1 MTAPLAGIK
10 VVEISV
16 AMAGPFCGMLL
27 GDYGADVI
35 KIERTG
41 VGDDSRAWSPYFH
54 GAMGYYYA
62 SANRNKRGMALDL
75 KTEEG
80 VRIARALIEDAD
92 VLVHNYR
99 VGALERLGL
108 DYESLSRVNP
118 RLIYCAIS
126 GFGASGPL
134 SKEPANDLFMQ
145 AYAGSMSITGD
156 PEGSPAKMGMS
167 VADVGG
173 GMFGAIGVMMALE
186 TRHRTGRGQ
195 RVDTSLLEGHMAM
208 LAQFFTRY
216 FSSGEVPGPS
226 GSGALTSP
234 TYRAYQASDQWIV
247 ISAFNQRMWKGLCA
261 ALEQLG
267 WLEDSRFMDPQMR
280 ALNRPLLIQMIG
292 DEIIKQPL
300 SYWESRLKENDVP
313 CSPVNTIDKV
323 VTQPQVHARDMIQ
336 EIELEGLGMMSMA
349 GLPIKMGESPGAIR
363 LPPPR
368 LGQHTEE
375 ILKEMG
381 YPQERIKTLAEQGA
395 IGLDPGW
402 VQVEATPSSPG

>member
-35 KIERTG
+35 KIERTE
-41 VGDDSRAWSPYFH
+41 VGDDSRAWSPFFH
-54 GAMGYYYA
+54 DSLSYYYA
-62 SANRNKRGMALDL
+62 AANRNKRGMAIDL
-75 KTEEG
+75 KTPEG
-80 VRIARALIEDAD
+80 VKIARKLIEQAD

-108 DYESLSRVNP
+108 DYESLSKVNP
-118 RLIYCAIS
+118 RLVYCAIS
-126 GFGASGPL
+126 GFGATGPL

-167 VADVGG
+167 VADVGA

-186 TRHRTGRGQ
+186 TRHRTGCGQ

-247 ISAFNQRMWKGLCA
+247 ISAFNQRMWKGLCT
-261 ALEQLG
+261 ALDKLE
-267 WLEDSRFMDPQMR
+267 WLDDPRFINPQMR
-280 ALNRPLLIQMIG
+280 SDNRALMIKLIG
-292 DEIIKQPL
+292 AIIITQPL
-300 SYWESRLKENDVP
+300 VYWEKRLIENEVP

-323 VTQPQVHARDMIQ
+323 VQQPQVHARDMVQ
-336 EIELEGLGMMSMA
+336 EMNLDGLGMMSMA
-349 GLPIKMGESPGAIR
+349 GLPIKFSESPGAIR

-368 LGQHTEE
+368 LGQHTAE
-375 ILKEMG
+375 ILAESG
-381 YPQERIKTLAEQGA
+381 YSPDQIAELARSGA
-395 IGLDPGW
+395 VGLDPGW
-402 VQVEATPSSPG
+402 VKVASADGA

>member
-35 KIERTG
+35 KIERTE
-41 VGDDSRAWSPYFH
+41 VGDDSRAWSPFFH
-54 GAMGYYYA
+54 DSLSYYYA
-62 SANRNKRGMALDL
+62 AANRNKRGMAIDL
-75 KTEEG
+75 KTPEG
-80 VRIARALIEDAD
+80 VKIARELIEQAD

-108 DYESLSRVNP
+108 DYESLSKVNP
-118 RLIYCAIS
+118 RLVYCAIS
-126 GFGASGPL
+126 GFGATGPL

-167 VADVGG
+167 VADVGA

-247 ISAFNQRMWKGLCA
+247 ISAFNQRMWKGLCT
-261 ALEQLG
+261 ALDKLE
-267 WLEDSRFMDPQMR
+267 WLDDPRFINPQMR
-280 ALNRPLLIQMIG
+280 SDNRALMIKLIG
-292 DEIIKQPL
+292 AIIITQPL
-300 SYWESRLKENDVP
+300 AYWEKRLIENEVP

-323 VTQPQVHARDMIQ
+323 VQQPQVHARDMVQ
-336 EIELEGLGMMSMA
+336 EMSLEGLGMMSMA
-349 GLPIKMGESPGAIR
+349 GLPIKFSESPGAIR

-368 LGQHTEE
+368 LGQHTAE
-375 ILKEMG
+375 ILAESG
-381 YPQERIKTLAEQGA
+381 YAPDQIAELARSGA
-395 IGLDPGW
+395 VGLDPGW
-402 VQVEATPSSPG
+402 VKVASAGGA

>member
-35 KIERTG
+35 KIERTE
-41 VGDDSRAWSPYFH
+41 VGDDSRAWSPFFH
-54 GAMGYYYA
+54 DSLSYYYA
-62 SANRNKRGMALDL
+62 AANRNKRGMAIDL
-75 KTEEG
+75 KTPEG
-80 VRIARALIEDAD
+80 VKIARELIEQAD

-108 DYESLSRVNP
+108 DYESLSKVNP
-118 RLIYCAIS
+118 RLVYCAIS
-126 GFGASGPL
+126 GFGATGPL

-167 VADVGG
+167 VADVGA

-247 ISAFNQRMWKGLCA
+247 ISAFNQRMWKGLCT
-261 ALEQLG
+261 ALDKLE
-267 WLEDSRFMDPQMR
+267 WLDDPRFINPQMR
-280 ALNRPLLIQMIG
+280 SDNRGLMIKLIG
-292 DEIIKQPL
+292 AIIITQPL
-300 SYWESRLKENDVP
+300 AYWEKRLIENEVP

-323 VTQPQVHARDMIQ
+323 VQQPQVHARDMVH
-336 EIELEGLGMMSMA
+336 EMNLDGLGMMSMA
-349 GLPIKMGESPGAIR
+349 GLPIKFSESPGAIR

-368 LGQHTEE
+368 LGQHTAE
-375 ILKEMG
+375 ILAESG
-381 YPQERIKTLAEQGA
+381 YSPDQIADLARSGA

-402 VQVEATPSSPG
+402 VRVASTGGA

>member
-35 KIERTG
+35 KIERTE
-41 VGDDSRAWSPYFH
+41 VGDDSRAWSPFFH
-54 GAMGYYYA
+54 DSLSYYYA
-62 SANRNKRGMALDL
+62 AANRNKRGMAIDL
-75 KTEEG
+75 KTPEG
-80 VRIARALIEDAD
+80 VKIARELIEQAD

-108 DYESLSRVNP
+108 DYESLSKVNP
-118 RLIYCAIS
+118 RLVYCAIS
-126 GFGASGPL
+126 GFGATGPL

-167 VADVGG
+167 VADVGA

-247 ISAFNQRMWKGLCA
+247 ISAFNQRMWKGLCT
-261 ALEQLG
+261 ALDKLE
-267 WLEDSRFMDPQMR
+267 WLDDPRFINPQMR
-280 ALNRPLLIQMIG
+280 SDNRALMIKLIG
-292 DEIIKQPL
+292 AIIITQPL
-300 SYWESRLKENDVP
+300 AYWEKRLIENEVP

-323 VTQPQVHARDMIQ
+323 VQQPQVHARDMVQ
-336 EIELEGLGMMSMA
+336 EMSLEGLGTMSMA
-349 GLPIKMGESPGAIR
+349 GLPIKFSESPGAIR

-368 LGQHTEE
+368 LGQHTAE
-375 ILKEMG
+375 ILAESG
-381 YPQERIKTLAEQGA
+381 YSPDQIAELARSGA
-395 IGLDPGW
+395 VGLDPGW
-402 VQVEATPSSPG
+402 VKVASAGGA

>member
-35 KIERTG
+35 KIERTE
-41 VGDDSRAWSPYFH
+41 VGDDSRAWSPFFH
-54 GAMGYYYA
+54 DSLSYYYA
-62 SANRNKRGMALDL
+62 AANRNKRGMAIDL
-75 KTEEG
+75 KTPEG
-80 VRIARALIEDAD
+80 VKIARELIEQAD

-108 DYESLSRVNP
+108 DYDSLAKVNP
-118 RLIYCAIS
+118 RLVYCAIS
-126 GFGASGPL
+126 GFGATGPL

-167 VADVGG
+167 VADVGA
-173 GMFGAIGVMMALE
+173 GMFGAMGVMMALE

-261 ALEQLG
+261 ALEKPE
-267 WLEDSRFMDPQMR
+267 WLEDPRFINPQMR
-280 ALNRPLLIQMIG
+280 SDNRALMIKLIG
-292 DEIIKQPL
+292 AIIITQPL
-300 SYWESRLKENDVP
+300 AYWEKRLIENEVP

-323 VTQPQVHARDMIQ
+323 VQQPQVHARDMIQ
-336 EIELEGLGMMSMA
+336 EMSLEGLGMMSMA
-349 GLPIKMGESPGAIR
+349 GLPIKFSESPGAIR

-368 LGQHTEE
+368 LGQHTVE
-375 ILKEMG
+375 ILSESG
-381 YPQERIKTLAEQGA
+381 YSAEKIAELAASGA
-395 IGLDPGW
+395 VGLDPGW
-402 VQVEATPSSPG
+402 VKVKSSSSS

>member
-35 KIERTG
+35 KIERTE
-41 VGDDSRAWSPYFH
+41 VGDDSRAWSPFFH
-54 GAMGYYYA
+54 DSMSYYYA
-62 SANRNKRGMALDL
+62 AANRNKRGMAINL
-75 KTEEG
+75 KTPEG
-80 VRIARALIEDAD
+80 VEIARELIEHAD

-108 DYESLSRVNP
+108 DYESLAKVNP
-118 RLIYCAIS
+118 RLVYCAIS
-126 GFGASGPL
+126 GFGATGPL

-167 VADVGG
+167 VADVGA
-173 GMFGAIGVMMALE
+173 GMFGAMGVMMALE

-261 ALEQLG
+261 ALEKPE
-267 WLEDSRFMDPQMR
+267 WLEDPRFINPQMR
-280 ALNRPLLIQMIG
+280 SDNRVLMIQLISA
-292 DEIIKQPL
+292 IIITQPL
-300 SYWESRLKENDVP
+300 SYWEKRLIENEVP

-323 VTQPQVHARDMIQ
+323 VQQPQVHVRNMVHEMSLD
-336 EIELEGLGMMSMA
+336 GLGMMSMA
-349 GLPIKMGESPGAIR
+349 GLPIKFSDSPGAIR

-368 LGQHTEE
+368 LGQHSAD
-375 ILKEMG
+375 ILGELG
-381 YPQERIKTLAEQGA
+381 YSAEKIAALAESGA

-402 VQVEATPSSPG
+402 VKVASASGA

>member
-35 KIERTG
+35 KIERTE
-41 VGDDSRAWSPYFH
+41 VGDDSRAWSPFFH
-54 GAMGYYYA
+54 DSLSSYYA
-62 SANRNKRGMALDL
+62 AANRNKRGMAIDL
-75 KTEEG
+75 KTPEG
-80 VRIARALIEDAD
+80 VKIARELIEQAD

-108 DYESLSRVNP
+108 DYESLSKVNP
-118 RLIYCAIS
+118 RLVYCAIS
-126 GFGASGPL
+126 GFGATGPL

-167 VADVGG
+167 VADVGA

-247 ISAFNQRMWKGLCA
+247 ISAFNQRMWKGLCT
-261 ALEQLG
+261 ALDKLE
-267 WLEDSRFMDPQMR
+267 WLDDPRFINPQMR
-280 ALNRPLLIQMIG
+280 SDNRGLMIKLIG
-292 DEIIKQPL
+292 AIIITQPL
-300 SYWESRLKENDVP
+300 AYWEKRLIENEVP

-323 VTQPQVHARDMIQ
+323 VQQPQVHARDMVH
-336 EIELEGLGMMSMA
+336 EMNLDGLGMMSMA
-349 GLPIKMGESPGAIR
+349 GLPIKFSESPGAIR

-368 LGQHTEE
+368 LGQHTAE
-375 ILKEMG
+375 ILAESG
-381 YPQERIKTLAEQGA
+381 YSPDQIADLARSGA

-402 VQVEATPSSPG
+402 VRVASTGGA

>member
-35 KIERTG
+35 KIERTE
-41 VGDDSRAWSPYFH
+41 VGDDSRAWSPFFH
-54 GAMGYYYA
+54 DSMSYYYA
-62 SANRNKRGMALDL
+62 AANRNKRGMAIDL
-75 KTEEG
+75 KTPEG
-80 VRIARALIEDAD
+80 VKIARELIEQAD

-108 DYESLSRVNP
+108 DYESLAKVNP
-118 RLIYCAIS
+118 RLVYCAIS
-126 GFGASGPL
+126 GFGATGPL

-167 VADVGG
+167 VADVGA
-173 GMFGAIGVMMALE
+173 GMFGAMGVMMALE

-261 ALEQLG
+261 ALEKPE
-267 WLEDSRFMDPQMR
+267 WLEDPRFINPQMR
-280 ALNRPLLIQMIG
+280 SDNRALMIQLIG
-292 DEIIKQPL
+292 AIIITQPL
-300 SYWESRLKENDVP
+300 AYWEKRLIENEVP

-323 VTQPQVHARDMIQ
+323 VQQPQVHARDMVQ
-336 EIELEGLGMMSMA
+336 EMSLDGLGMMSMA
-349 GLPIKMGESPGAIR
+349 GLPIKFSDSPGAIR

-368 LGQHTEE
+368 LGQHSAD
-375 ILKEMG
+375 ILQELG
-381 YPQERIKTLAEQGA
+381 YSAEKIAALADSGA
-395 IGLDPGW
+395 VGLDPGW
-402 VQVEATPSSPG
+402 VKVASASGG

>member
-27 GDYGADVI
+27 GDYGAEVI
-35 KIERTG
+35 KIERTE
-41 VGDDSRAWSPYFH
+41 VGDDSRAWSPFFH
-54 GAMGYYYA
+54 DSLSYYYA
-62 SANRNKRGMALDL
+62 AANRNKRGMAIDL
-75 KTEEG
+75 KTPEG
-80 VRIARALIEDAD
+80 VKIARELIEQAD

-108 DYESLSRVNP
+108 DYDSLAKVNP
-118 RLIYCAIS
+118 RLVYCAIS
-126 GFGASGPL
+126 GFGATGPL

-167 VADVGG
+167 VADVGA
-173 GMFGAIGVMMALE
+173 GMFGAMGVMMALE

-261 ALEQLG
+261 SLEKPE
-267 WLEDSRFMDPQMR
+267 WLEDPRFINPQMR
-280 ALNRPLLIQMIG
+280 SDNRALMIKLIG
-292 DEIIKQPL
+292 AIIITQPL
-300 SYWESRLKENDVP
+300 AYWEKRLIENEVP

-323 VTQPQVHARDMIQ
+323 VQQPQVHARDMIQ
-336 EIELEGLGMMSMA
+336 EMNLEGLGMMSMA
-349 GLPIKMGESPGAIR
+349 GLPIKFSESPGGVR

-368 LGQHTEE
+368 LGQHTAE
-375 ILKEMG
+375 ILSESG
-381 YPQERIKTLAEQGA
+381 YSAEKIAQLAASGA
-395 IGLDPGW
+395 VGLDPGW
-402 VQVEATPSSPG
+402 VKVKSTPGS

>member
-35 KIERTG
+35 KIERTE
-41 VGDDSRAWSPYFH
+41 VGDDSRAWSPFFH
-54 GAMGYYYA
+54 DSMSYYYA
-62 SANRNKRGMALDL
+62 AANRNKRGMAIDL
-75 KTEEG
+75 KTPEG
-80 VRIARALIEDAD
+80 VRIARELIEQAD

-108 DYESLSRVNP
+108 DYESLAKVNP
-118 RLIYCAIS
+118 RLVYCAIS
-126 GFGASGPL
+126 GFGATGPL

-167 VADVGG
+167 VADVGA
-173 GMFGAIGVMMALE
+173 GMFGAMGVMMALE

-261 ALEQLG
+261 ALEKPE
-267 WLEDSRFMDPQMR
+267 WLEDPRFINPQMR
-280 ALNRPLLIQMIG
+280 SDNRALMIQLIG
-292 DEIIKQPL
+292 AIIITQPL
-300 SYWESRLKENDVP
+300 AYWEKRLIENEVP

-323 VTQPQVHARDMIQ
+323 VQQPQVHARDMVQ
-336 EIELEGLGMMSMA
+336 EMRLDGLGMMSMA
-349 GLPIKMGESPGAIR
+349 GLPIKFSDSPGAIR

-368 LGQHTEE
+368 LGQHSAD
-375 ILKEMG
+375 ILQELG
-381 YPQERIKTLAEQGA
+381 YSAEKISALADSGA
-395 IGLDPGW
+395 VGLDPGW
-402 VQVEATPSSPG
+402 VKISSTSGA

>member
-1 MTAPLAGIK
+1 
-10 VVEISV
+10 
-16 AMAGPFCGMLL
+16 
-27 GDYGADVI
+27 
-35 KIERTG
+35 
-41 VGDDSRAWSPYFH
+41 
-54 GAMGYYYA
+54 MGYYYA

-80 VRIARALIEDAD
+80 VQIARALIEDAD

-167 VADVGG
+167 VADGGG

-234 TYRAYQASDQWIV
+234 TYRAYKASDQWIV

-261 ALEQLG
+261 ALEQPG
-267 WLEDSRFMDPQMR
+267 WLEDARFSDPQMR

-323 VTQPQVHARDMIQ
+323 VTQPQVQARDMIQ

-349 GLPIKMGESPGAIR
+349 GLPIKMGESPGSIR

-368 LGQHTEE
+368 LGQHTAE
-375 ILKEMG
+375 ILAEMG
-381 YPQERIKTLAEQGA
+381 YAQERIKTLAEQGA

-402 VQVEATPSSPG
+402 VNLEATPSSPG

>member
-80 VRIARALIEDAD
+80 VQIARALIEDAD

-234 TYRAYQASDQWIV
+234 TYRAYKASDQWIV

-261 ALEQLG
+261 ALEQPG
-267 WLEDSRFMDPQMR
+267 WLEDARFSDPQMR

-323 VTQPQVHARDMIQ
+323 VTQPQVQARDMIQ

-349 GLPIKMGESPGAIR
+349 GLPIKMGESPGSIR

-368 LGQHTEE
+368 LGQHTAE
-375 ILKEMG
+375 ILAEMG
-381 YPQERIKTLAEQGA
+381 YAQERIKTLAEQGA

-402 VQVEATPSSPG
+402 VNLEATPSSPG

>member
-35 KIERTG
+35 KIERTE
-41 VGDDSRAWSPYFH
+41 VGDDSRAWSPFFH
-54 GAMGYYYA
+54 DSLSYYYA
-62 SANRNKRGMALDL
+62 AANRNKRGMAIDL
-75 KTEEG
+75 KTPEG
-80 VRIARALIEDAD
+80 VKIARELIEQAD

-108 DYESLSRVNP
+108 DYESLSKVNP
-118 RLIYCAIS
+118 RLVYCAIS
-126 GFGASGPL
+126 GFGATGPL

-167 VADVGG
+167 VADVGA

-247 ISAFNQRMWKGLCA
+247 ISAFNQRMWKGLCT
-261 ALEQLG
+261 ALDKLE
-267 WLEDSRFMDPQMR
+267 WLDDPRFINPQMR
-280 ALNRPLLIQMIG
+280 SDNRALMIKLIG
-292 DEIIKQPL
+292 TIISTQPL
-300 SYWESRLKENDVP
+300 AYWEKRLIENEVP

-323 VTQPQVHARDMIQ
+323 VQQPQVHARDMVQ
-336 EIELEGLGMMSMA
+336 EMNLDGLGMMSMA
-349 GLPIKMGESPGAIR
+349 GLPIKFSESPGAIR

-368 LGQHTEE
+368 LGQHTAE
-375 ILKEMG
+375 ILAESG
-381 YPQERIKTLAEQGA
+381 YAPDQIAELARSGA
-395 IGLDPGW
+395 VGLDPGW
-402 VQVEATPSSPG
+402 VKVASAGGA

>member
-1 MTAPLAGIK
+1 MTAPLSGIK

-80 VRIARALIEDAD
+80 VQIARALIEDAD

-108 DYESLSRVNP
+108 DYESLSRANP

-186 TRHRTGRGQ
+186 MRHRTGRGQ
-195 RVDTSLLEGHMAM
+195 RVDTSLLEGHMSM

-247 ISAFNQRMWKGLCA
+247 ISAFNQRMWIGLCA
-261 ALEQLG
+261 ALEQPG
-267 WLEDSRFMDPQMR
+267 WLEDTRFSDPQMR

-300 SYWESRLKENDVP
+300 SYWASRLKENDVP

-323 VTQPQVHARDMIQ
+323 VTQPQVQARDMIQ

-349 GLPIKMGESPGAIR
+349 GLPIKMGESPGSIR

-368 LGQHTEE
+368 LGQHTAE
-375 ILKEMG
+375 ILREMG
-381 YPQERIKTLAEQGA
+381 YAQERIETLAEQGA

-402 VQVEATPSSPG
+402 VKVEATPSAY

>member
-35 KIERTG
+35 KIERTE
-41 VGDDSRAWSPYFH
+41 VGDDSRAWSPFFH
-54 GAMGYYYA
+54 DSLSYYYA
-62 SANRNKRGMALDL
+62 AANRNKRGMAIDL
-75 KTEEG
+75 KTPEG
-80 VRIARALIEDAD
+80 VKIARELIEQAD

-108 DYESLSRVNP
+108 DYESLSKVNP
-118 RLIYCAIS
+118 RLVYCAIS
-126 GFGASGPL
+126 GFGATGPL

-167 VADVGG
+167 VADVGA

-247 ISAFNQRMWKGLCA
+247 ISAFNQRMWKGLCI
-261 ALEQLG
+261 ALDKLE
-267 WLEDSRFMDPQMR
+267 WLDDPRFINPQMR
-280 ALNRPLLIQMIG
+280 SDNRGLMIKLIG
-292 DEIIKQPL
+292 AIIITQPL
-300 SYWESRLKENDVP
+300 AYWEKRLIENEVP

-323 VTQPQVHARDMIQ
+323 VQQPQVHARDMVQ
-336 EIELEGLGMMSMA
+336 EMNLDGLGMMSMA
-349 GLPIKMGESPGAIR
+349 GLPIKFSESPGAIR

-368 LGQHTEE
+368 LGQHTAE
-375 ILKEMG
+375 ILAESG
-381 YPQERIKTLAEQGA
+381 YSPDQIADLARSGA

-402 VQVEATPSSPG
+402 VKVASTGGA

>member
-126 GFGASGPL
+126 GFGATGPL

-261 ALEQLG
+261 ALEQPA
-267 WLEDSRFMDPQMR
+267 WLEDSRFIDPQMR
-280 ALNRPLLIQMIG
+280 ALNRPLLIQLIG
-292 DEIIKQPL
+292 AEIIKQPL
-300 SYWESRLKENDVP
+300 SYWEKRLKENDVP

-323 VTQPQVHARDMIQ
+323 VEQPQVLARDMVQ

-349 GLPIKMGESPGAIR
+349 GLPIKFSESPGSVR

-368 LGQHTEE
+368 LGQHTAE
-375 ILKEMG
+375 ILTEMG
-381 YPQERIKTLAEQGA
+381 YRQEKINVLAEQGA
-395 IGLDPGW
+395 IGLDQGW
-402 VQVEATPSSPG
+402 VKVEVTPSSPG

>member
-35 KIERTG
+35 KIERTE
-41 VGDDSRAWSPYFH
+41 VGDDSRAWSPFFH
-54 GAMGYYYA
+54 DSLSYYYA
-62 SANRNKRGMALDL
+62 AANRNKRGMAIDL
-75 KTEEG
+75 KTPEG
-80 VRIARALIEDAD
+80 VKIARELIEQAD

-108 DYESLSRVNP
+108 DYESLSKVNP
-118 RLIYCAIS
+118 RLVYCAIS
-126 GFGASGPL
+126 GFGATGPL

-167 VADVGG
+167 VADVGA

-195 RVDTSLLEGHMAM
+195 RVDTSLLEGHLAM

-247 ISAFNQRMWKGLCA
+247 ISAFNQRMWKGLCT
-261 ALEQLG
+261 ALDKLE
-267 WLEDSRFMDPQMR
+267 WLDDPRFINPQMR
-280 ALNRPLLIQMIG
+280 SDNRALMIKLIG
-292 DEIIKQPL
+292 AIIITQPL
-300 SYWESRLKENDVP
+300 VYWEKRLIENEVP

-323 VTQPQVHARDMIQ
+323 VQQPQVHARDMVQ
-336 EIELEGLGMMSMA
+336 EMNLDGLGMMSMA
-349 GLPIKMGESPGAIR
+349 GLPIKFSESPGAIR

-368 LGQHTEE
+368 LGQHTAE
-375 ILKEMG
+375 ILAESG
-381 YPQERIKTLAEQGA
+381 YAPDQIAELARSGA
-395 IGLDPGW
+395 VGLDPGW
-402 VQVEATPSSPG
+402 VKVASAGGA

>member
-35 KIERTG
+35 KIERTE
-41 VGDDSRAWSPYFH
+41 VGDDSRAWSPFFH
-54 GAMGYYYA
+54 DSLSYYYA
-62 SANRNKRGMALDL
+62 AANRNKRGMAIDL
-75 KTEEG
+75 KTPEG
-80 VRIARALIEDAD
+80 VKITRELIEQAD

-108 DYESLSRVNP
+108 DYESLSKVNP
-118 RLIYCAIS
+118 RLVYCAIS
-126 GFGASGPL
+126 GFGATGPL

-167 VADVGG
+167 VADVGA

-247 ISAFNQRMWKGLCA
+247 ISAFNQRMWKGLCT
-261 ALEQLG
+261 ALDKLE
-267 WLEDSRFMDPQMR
+267 WLDDPRFINPQMR
-280 ALNRPLLIQMIG
+280 SDNRALMIKLIG
-292 DEIIKQPL
+292 AIIITQPL
-300 SYWESRLKENDVP
+300 VYWEKRLIENEVP

-323 VTQPQVHARDMIQ
+323 VQQPQVHARDMVQ
-336 EIELEGLGMMSMA
+336 EMNLDGLGMMSMA
-349 GLPIKMGESPGAIR
+349 GLPIKFSESPGAIR

-368 LGQHTEE
+368 LGQHTAE
-375 ILKEMG
+375 ILAESG
-381 YPQERIKTLAEQGA
+381 YAPDQIAELARSGA
-395 IGLDPGW
+395 VGLDPGW
-402 VQVEATPSSPG
+402 VKVASAGGA

>member
-35 KIERTG
+35 KIERTE
-41 VGDDSRAWSPYFH
+41 VGDDSRAWSPFFH
-54 GAMGYYYA
+54 DSLSYYYA
-62 SANRNKRGMALDL
+62 AANRNKRGMAIDL
-75 KTEEG
+75 KTPEG
-80 VRIARALIEDAD
+80 VKIARELIEQAD

-108 DYESLSRVNP
+108 DYDSLSKVNP
-118 RLIYCAIS
+118 RLVYCAIS
-126 GFGASGPL
+126 GFGATGPL

-167 VADVGG
+167 VADVGA

-247 ISAFNQRMWKGLCA
+247 ISAFNQRMWKGLCT
-261 ALEQLG
+261 ALDKLE
-267 WLEDSRFMDPQMR
+267 WLEDPRFINPQMR
-280 ALNRPLLIQMIG
+280 SDNRGLMIKLIG
-292 DEIIKQPL
+292 AIIITQPL
-300 SYWESRLKENDVP
+300 AYWEKRLIENEVP

-323 VTQPQVHARDMIQ
+323 VQQPQVHARDMVQ
-336 EIELEGLGMMSMA
+336 EMSLEGLGMMSMA
-349 GLPIKMGESPGAIR
+349 GLPIKFSESPGAIR

-368 LGQHTEE
+368 LGQHTAE
-375 ILKEMG
+375 ILAESG
-381 YPQERIKTLAEQGA
+381 YSPDQIADLARSGA

-402 VQVEATPSSPG
+402 VKVASTGGA

>member
-1 MTAPLAGIK
+1 MKAPLAGIK

-16 AMAGPFCGMLL
+16 AMAGPVCGMLL

-35 KIERTG
+35 KIERTE
-41 VGDDSRAWSPYFH
+41 VGDDSRAWSPFFH
-54 GAMGYYYA
+54 DSMSYYYA
-62 SANRNKRGMALDL
+62 AANRNKRGIAIDL
-75 KTEEG
+75 KTPEG
-80 VRIARALIEDAD
+80 VKIARGLIEQAD

-108 DYESLSRVNP
+108 DYESLAKVNP
-118 RLIYCAIS
+118 RLVYCAIS
-126 GFGASGPL
+126 GFGATGPL

-167 VADVGG
+167 VADVGA
-173 GMFGAIGVMMALE
+173 GMFGAMGVMMALE

-261 ALEQLG
+261 ALEKPE
-267 WLEDSRFMDPQMR
+267 WLEDPRFINPQMR
-280 ALNRPLLIQMIG
+280 SDNRALMIQLIG
-292 DEIIKQPL
+292 AIIITQPL
-300 SYWESRLKENDVP
+300 AYWEKRLIENEVP

-323 VTQPQVHARDMIQ
+323 VQQPQVHARDMVH
-336 EIELEGLGMMSMA
+336 EMSLDGLGMMSMA
-349 GLPIKMGESPGAIR
+349 GLPIKFSDSPGAIR

-368 LGQHTEE
+368 LGQHTAEVLAE
-375 ILKEMG
+375 CG
-381 YPQERIKTLAEQGA
+381 YSPEKIATLADSGA
-395 IGLDPGW
+395 VGLDPGW
-402 VQVEATPSSPG
+402 VKVGSASGA

>member
-35 KIERTG
+35 KIERTE
-41 VGDDSRAWSPYFH
+41 VGDDSRAWSPFFH

-126 GFGASGPL
+126 GFGATGPL

-195 RVDTSLLEGHMAM
+195 RVDTSLLEGHIAM

-261 ALEQLG
+261 ALEQPE
-267 WLEDSRFMDPQMR
+267 WLEDSRFIDPQMR
-280 ALNRPLLIQMIG
+280 ALNRPLLIELIG
-292 DEIIKQPL
+292 AEIIKQPL
-300 SYWESRLKENDVP
+300 AYWEKRLKENDVP

-323 VTQPQVHARDMIQ
+323 VEQPQVRARDMIQ
-336 EIELEGLGMMSMA
+336 EIDLEGLGMMSMA
-349 GLPIKMGESPGAIR
+349 GLPIKFSESPGSVR

-368 LGQHTEE
+368 LGQHTAE
-375 ILKEMG
+375 ILTEMG
-381 YPQERIKTLAEQGA
+381 YAPEQINVLAEQGA
-395 IGLDPGW
+395 IGLDQGW
-402 VQVEATPSSPG
+402 VKIDRARD

>member
-75 KTEEG
+75 KTQEG

-126 GFGASGPL
+126 GFGATGPL

-156 PEGSPAKMGMS
+156 PEGSPEKMGMS

-261 ALEQLG
+261 ALEQPA
-267 WLEDSRFMDPQMR
+267 WLEDSRFIDPQMR
-280 ALNRPLLIQMIG
+280 ALNRPLLIQLIG
-292 DEIIKQPL
+292 AEIIKQPL
-300 SYWESRLKENDVP
+300 SYWEKRLKENDVP

-323 VTQPQVHARDMIQ
+323 VEQPQVLARDMVQ

-349 GLPIKMGESPGAIR
+349 GLPIKFSESPGSVR

-368 LGQHTEE
+368 LGQHTAE
-375 ILKEMG
+375 ILTEMG
-381 YPQERIKTLAEQGA
+381 YGQEKINVLAEQGA
-395 IGLDPGW
+395 IGLDQGW
-402 VQVEATPSSPG
+402 VKVEVTPSSPG

>member
-35 KIERTG
+35 KIERTE

-54 GAMGYYYA
+54 GSMGYYYA
-62 SANRNKRGMALDL
+62 AANRNKRGMALDL

-80 VRIARALIEDAD
+80 VRIARTLIEEAD

-126 GFGASGPL
+126 GFGATGPL

-195 RVDTSLLEGHMAM
+195 RVDTSLLEGHMSM

-261 ALEQLG
+261 ALEQPD
-267 WLEDSRFMDPQMR
+267 WLNDPRFIDPQSR
-280 ALNRPLLIQMIG
+280 SLNRPLLIQLIG
-292 DEIIKQPL
+292 AEIIKQPL
-300 SYWESRLKENDVP
+300 AYWESRLKQNEVP

-323 VTQPQVHARDMIQ
+323 VEQPQVLARDMVQ

-349 GLPIKMGESPGAIR
+349 GLPIKFSESPGSIR

-368 LGQHTEE
+368 LGQHTAE
-375 ILKEMG
+375 ILAEMG
-381 YPQERIKTLAEQGA
+381 YSEVRIKTLAEQGA

-402 VQVEATPSSPG
+402 IKVETTPSSQG

>member
-35 KIERTG
+35 KIERTE
-41 VGDDSRAWSPYFH
+41 VGDDSRAWSPFFH
-54 GAMGYYYA
+54 DSLSYYYA
-62 SANRNKRGMALDL
+62 AANRNKRGMAIDL
-75 KTEEG
+75 KTPEG
-80 VRIARALIEDAD
+80 VKIARELIEQAD

-108 DYESLSRVNP
+108 DYESLSKVNP
-118 RLIYCAIS
+118 RLVYCAIS
-126 GFGASGPL
+126 GFGATGPL

-167 VADVGG
+167 VADVGA

-247 ISAFNQRMWKGLCA
+247 ISAFNQRMWKGLCT
-261 ALEQLG
+261 ALDKLE
-267 WLEDSRFMDPQMR
+267 WLDDPRFINPQMR
-280 ALNRPLLIQMIG
+280 SDNRTLMIKLIG
-292 DEIIKQPL
+292 TIISTQPL
-300 SYWESRLKENDVP
+300 AYWEKRLIENEVP

-323 VTQPQVHARDMIQ
+323 VQQPQVHARDMVQ
-336 EIELEGLGMMSMA
+336 EMNLDGLGMMSMA
-349 GLPIKMGESPGAIR
+349 GLPIKFSESPGAIR

-368 LGQHTEE
+368 LGQHTAE
-375 ILKEMG
+375 ILAESG
-381 YPQERIKTLAEQGA
+381 YSPDQIAELARSGA
-395 IGLDPGW
+395 VGLDPGW
-402 VQVEATPSSPG
+402 VKVASTGGA

>member
-1 MTAPLAGIK
+1 MIAPLAGIK

-35 KIERTG
+35 KIERTE
-41 VGDDSRAWSPYFH
+41 VGDDSRAWSPFFH
-54 GAMGYYYA
+54 DSMSYYYA
-62 SANRNKRGMALDL
+62 AANRNKRGMAIDL
-75 KTEEG
+75 KTPEG
-80 VRIARALIEDAD
+80 VKIARELIEQAD

-108 DYESLSRVNP
+108 DYDSLAKVNP
-118 RLIYCAIS
+118 RLVYCAIS
-126 GFGASGPL
+126 GFGATGPL

-167 VADVGG
+167 VADVGA
-173 GMFGAIGVMMALE
+173 GMFGAMGVMMALE

-261 ALEQLG
+261 ALEKPE
-267 WLEDSRFMDPQMR
+267 WLEDPRFINPQMR
-280 ALNRPLLIQMIG
+280 SDNRALMIQLIG
-292 DEIIKQPL
+292 AIIITQPL
-300 SYWESRLKENDVP
+300 AYWEKRLIENEVP

-323 VTQPQVHARDMIQ
+323 VQQPQVHARDMVQ
-336 EIELEGLGMMSMA
+336 EMSLDGLGMMSMA
-349 GLPIKMGESPGAIR
+349 GLPIKFSDSPGAIR
-363 LPPPR
+363 MPPPR
-368 LGQHTEE
+368 LGQHTAE
-375 ILKEMG
+375 ILAECG
-381 YPQERIKTLAEQGA
+381 YSEEKITELADSGA
-395 IGLDPGW
+395 VGLDPGW
-402 VQVEATPSSPG
+402 VKVASAPGA

>member
-35 KIERTG
+35 KIERTE
-41 VGDDSRAWSPYFH
+41 VGDDSRAWSPFFH
-54 GAMGYYYA
+54 DSLSYYYA
-62 SANRNKRGMALDL
+62 AANRNKRGMAIDL
-75 KTEEG
+75 KTPEG
-80 VRIARALIEDAD
+80 VKIARELIEQAD

-108 DYESLSRVNP
+108 DYESLSKVNP
-118 RLIYCAIS
+118 RLVYCAIS
-126 GFGASGPL
+126 GFGATGPL

-167 VADVGG
+167 VADVGA

-247 ISAFNQRMWKGLCA
+247 ISAFNQRMWKGLCT
-261 ALEQLG
+261 ALDKLE
-267 WLEDSRFMDPQMR
+267 WLDDPRFINPQMR
-280 ALNRPLLIQMIG
+280 SDNRALMIKLIG
-292 DEIIKQPL
+292 AIIITQPL
-300 SYWESRLKENDVP
+300 AYWEKRLIENEVP

-323 VTQPQVHARDMIQ
+323 VQQPQVHARDMVQ
-336 EIELEGLGMMSMA
+336 EMNLDGLGMMSMA
-349 GLPIKMGESPGAIR
+349 GLPIKFSESPGAIR

-368 LGQHTEE
+368 LGQHTAE
-375 ILKEMG
+375 ILAESG
-381 YPQERIKTLAEQGA
+381 YAPDQIAELARSGA
-395 IGLDPGW
+395 VGLDPGW
-402 VQVEATPSSPG
+402 VKVASAGGA

>member
-35 KIERTG
+35 KIERTE
-41 VGDDSRAWSPYFH
+41 VGDDSRAWSPFFH
-54 GAMGYYYA
+54 ESLSYYYA
-62 SANRNKRGMALDL
+62 AANRNKRGMAIDL
-75 KTEEG
+75 KSPEG
-80 VRIARALIEDAD
+80 VKIARELIEQAD

-108 DYESLSRVNP
+108 DYESLSKVNP
-118 RLIYCAIS
+118 RLVYCAIS
-126 GFGASGPL
+126 GFGATGPL

-167 VADVGG
+167 VADVGA

-247 ISAFNQRMWKGLCA
+247 ISAFNQRMWKGLCT
-261 ALEQLG
+261 ALDKLE
-267 WLEDSRFMDPQMR
+267 WLDDPRFINPQMR
-280 ALNRPLLIQMIG
+280 SDNRALMIKLIG
-292 DEIIKQPL
+292 AIIITQPL
-300 SYWESRLKENDVP
+300 VYWEKRLIENEVP

-323 VTQPQVHARDMIQ
+323 VQQPQVHARDMVQ
-336 EIELEGLGMMSMA
+336 EMSLEGLGMMSMA
-349 GLPIKMGESPGAIR
+349 GLPIKFSESPGAIR

-368 LGQHTEE
+368 LGQHTAE
-375 ILKEMG
+375 ILAESG
-381 YPQERIKTLAEQGA
+381 YSPDQIAELARSGA
-395 IGLDPGW
+395 VGLDPGW
-402 VQVEATPSSPG
+402 VKVASAGGA

>member
-35 KIERTG
+35 KIERTE
-41 VGDDSRAWSPYFH
+41 VGDDSRAWSPFFH
-54 GAMGYYYA
+54 DSLSYYYA
-62 SANRNKRGMALDL
+62 AANRNKRGMAIDL
-75 KTEEG
+75 KTPEG
-80 VRIARALIEDAD
+80 VKIARELIEQAD

-108 DYESLSRVNP
+108 DYESLSKVNP
-118 RLIYCAIS
+118 RLVYCAIS
-126 GFGASGPL
+126 GFGATGPL

-167 VADVGG
+167 VADVGA

-247 ISAFNQRMWKGLCA
+247 ISAFNQRMWKGLCT
-261 ALEQLG
+261 ALDKLE
-267 WLEDSRFMDPQMR
+267 WLDDPRFINPQMR
-280 ALNRPLLIQMIG
+280 SYNRALMIKLIG
-292 DEIIKQPL
+292 AIIITQPL
-300 SYWESRLKENDVP
+300 VYWEKRLIENEVP

-323 VTQPQVHARDMIQ
+323 VQQPQVHARDMVQ
-336 EIELEGLGMMSMA
+336 EMNLDGLGMMSMA
-349 GLPIKMGESPGAIR
+349 GLPIKFSESPGAIR

-368 LGQHTEE
+368 LGQHTAE
-375 ILKEMG
+375 ILAESG
-381 YPQERIKTLAEQGA
+381 YAPDQIAELARSGA
-395 IGLDPGW
+395 VGLDPGW
-402 VQVEATPSSPG
+402 VKVASAGGA

>member
-80 VRIARALIEDAD
+80 VKIARALIEDAD

-261 ALEQLG
+261 ALEQPD
-267 WLEDSRFMDPQMR
+267 WLEDTRFIDPQMR

-323 VTQPQVHARDMIQ
+323 VMQPQVHARDMIQ

-381 YPQERIKTLAEQGA
+381 YAQERIKTLAEQGA

-402 VQVEATPSSPG
+402 VQLEATPSSPG

>member
-35 KIERTG
+35 KIERTE
-41 VGDDSRAWSPYFH
+41 VGDDSRAWSPFFH
-54 GAMGYYYA
+54 DSLSYYYA
-62 SANRNKRGMALDL
+62 AANRNKRGMAIDL
-75 KTEEG
+75 KTPEG
-80 VRIARALIEDAD
+80 VKIARELIEQAD

-108 DYESLSRVNP
+108 DYESLSKVNP
-118 RLIYCAIS
+118 RLVYCAIS
-126 GFGASGPL
+126 GFGATGPL

-167 VADVGG
+167 VADVGA

-247 ISAFNQRMWKGLCA
+247 ISAFNQRMWKGLCT
-261 ALEQLG
+261 ALDKPE
-267 WLEDSRFMDPQMR
+267 WLDDPRFINPQMR
-280 ALNRPLLIQMIG
+280 SDNRALMIKLIG
-292 DEIIKQPL
+292 AIIITQPL
-300 SYWESRLKENDVP
+300 VYWEKRLIENEVP

-323 VTQPQVHARDMIQ
+323 VQQPQVHARDMVQ
-336 EIELEGLGMMSMA
+336 EMNLDGLGMMSMA
-349 GLPIKMGESPGAIR
+349 GLPIKFSESPGAIR

-368 LGQHTEE
+368 LGQHTAE
-375 ILKEMG
+375 ILAESG
-381 YPQERIKTLAEQGA
+381 YAPDQIAELARSGA
-395 IGLDPGW
+395 VGLDPGW
-402 VQVEATPSSPG
+402 VKVASAGGA

>member
-35 KIERTG
+35 KIERTE
-41 VGDDSRAWSPYFH
+41 VGDDSRAWSPFFH
-54 GAMGYYYA
+54 DSLSYYYA
-62 SANRNKRGMALDL
+62 AANRNKRGMAIDL
-75 KTEEG
+75 KTPEG
-80 VRIARALIEDAD
+80 VKIARELIEQAD

-108 DYESLSRVNP
+108 DYESLSKVNP
-118 RLIYCAIS
+118 RLVYCAIS
-126 GFGASGPL
+126 GFGATGPL

-167 VADVGG
+167 VADVGA

-247 ISAFNQRMWKGLCA
+247 ISAFNQRMWKGLCT
-261 ALEQLG
+261 ALDKLE
-267 WLEDSRFMDPQMR
+267 WLDDPRFINPQMR
-280 ALNRPLLIQMIG
+280 SDNRTLMIKLIG
-292 DEIIKQPL
+292 TIISTQPL
-300 SYWESRLKENDVP
+300 AYWEKRLVENEVP

-323 VTQPQVHARDMIQ
+323 VQQPQVHARDMVQ
-336 EIELEGLGMMSMA
+336 EMKLDGLGMMSMA
-349 GLPIKMGESPGAIR
+349 GLPIKFSESPGAIR

-368 LGQHTEE
+368 LGQHTAE
-375 ILKEMG
+375 ILAESG
-381 YPQERIKTLAEQGA
+381 YSLDQTAELARSGA
-395 IGLDPGW
+395 VGLDPGW
-402 VQVEATPSSPG
+402 VKVASAGGA

>member
-35 KIERTG
+35 KIERTV

-80 VRIARALIEDAD
+80 VKIARALIEDAD

-167 VADVGG
+167 VADVGA

-261 ALEQLG
+261 ALEQSS
-267 WLEDSRFMDPQMR
+267 WLEDTRFIDPQMR

-323 VTQPQVHARDMIQ
+323 VTQPQVQARDMIQ

-349 GLPIKMGESPGAIR
+349 GLPIKMGETPGAIR

-368 LGQHTEE
+368 LGQHTAE
-375 ILKEMG
+375 ILREMG
-381 YPQERIKTLAEQGA
+381 YAQERIEILAEHGA

-402 VQVEATPSSPG
+402 VKVEATPSSPG

>member
-126 GFGASGPL
+126 GFGATGPL

-261 ALEQLG
+261 ALEQPD
-267 WLEDSRFMDPQMR
+267 WLEDSRFSDPQMR
-280 ALNRPLLIQMIG
+280 AINRPLLIQLIG
-292 DEIIKQPL
+292 AEIIKQPL
-300 SYWESRLKENDVP
+300 SYWEKRLKENDVP

-323 VTQPQVHARDMIQ
+323 VEQPQVLARDMVQ

-349 GLPIKMGESPGAIR
+349 GLPIKFSESPGSVR

-368 LGQHTEE
+368 LGQHTAE
-375 ILKEMG
+375 ILAEMG
-381 YPQERIKTLAEQGA
+381 YTKEQINVLAEQGA
-395 IGLDPGW
+395 IGLDQGW
-402 VQVEATPSSPG
+402 IKVDRELN